1 MSATTSRPA
10 TLIPWPSWNEPFART
25 PRGYLARRET
35 LWKCLM
41 IFVGF
46 ASLGVSFCLT
56 PIFIPVLAFL
66 IFCAAVVCVVKVLP
80 IRSVLRE
87 AREKCEP
94 WRDQWLAFEQA
105 SAEFLRQVR
114 EREFRMDDALERAP
128 LIPPVVWSL
137 SHYMSKP
144 LSDFSFNPTVPDNI
158 QRAFAKVNLSRV
170 LCELGRLGAPMV
182 AGRVNDFS
190 LIVIYVLAN
199 NLQYWVRVSYSNQ
212 GAALSPE
219 VMVGVQN
226 WSGPFTDETGQRYPG
241 DLAKL
246 KRDDIKTLLTLLLL
260 GIPGFGWLFAIFGAW
275 TDGRKFFRTNLKTN
289 LRNRL
294 KAWAGDSADPL
305 VLDSQKHSIPGAAR
319 WTTLTQSVEA
329 RVEAMKGHVL
339 QAVLRAFARND

>member
-1 MSATTSRPA
+1 TCRPSASCISADESRRPLARRALNTRFHNHRTWGNDIMSATTSRPA

-114 EREFRMDDALERAP
+114 EREFR
-128 LIPPVVWSL
+128 
-137 SHYMSKP
+137 
-144 LSDFSFNPTVPDNI
+144 
-158 QRAFAKVNLSRV
+158 
-170 LCELGRLGAPMV
+170 
-182 AGRVNDFS
+182 
-190 LIVIYVLAN
+190 
-199 NLQYWVRVSYSNQ
+199 
-212 GAALSPE
+212 
-219 VMVGVQN
+219 
-226 WSGPFTDETGQRYPG
+226 
-241 DLAKL
+241 
-246 KRDDIKTLLTLLLL
+246 
-260 GIPGFGWLFAIFGAW
+260 
-275 TDGRKFFRTNLKTN
+275 
-289 LRNRL
+289 
-294 KAWAGDSADPL
+294 
-305 VLDSQKHSIPGAAR
+305 
-319 WTTLTQSVEA
+319 
-329 RVEAMKGHVL
+329 
-339 QAVLRAFARND
+339 